1 MFKRVGLFIA
11 VNICVMVVASF
22 TIGFITKFFGLGSS
36 YGPQGINYGSLMTI
50 CLVWGMAGSFVS
62 LFISK
67 WMAKSMY
74 GVQIMELSG
83 NYGQLV
89 QKVHFLAKRA
99 GISKMPE
106 VGVYDSPEA
115 NAFATGPSKNNSL
128 VAVSTGLMNQMN
140 EDELE
145 GVLAHEIAHVANGD
159 MVTMALVQGV
169 VNAFVMFFARI
180 VTFAIDSFLR
190 GDDEEEGG
198 GLGFFASMFVN
209 MALQVVFGILA
220 APIVM
225 GFSRWREY
233 RADAGSAQL
242 AGKEKMI
249 AALEA
254 LKRNYDNLGDV
265 EASAQTMQIS
275 SKESFMELFSSY
287 PPLQKRIDAL
297 RRLSR

>member
-1 MFKRVGLFIA
+1 MFKRVTLFIA

-22 TIGFITKFFGLGSS
+22 TISLITKFFGLGSS
-36 YGPQGINYGSLMTI
+36 YGEGGINYGSLMTI
-50 CLVWGMAGSFVS
+50 CMVWGMAGSFVS

-74 GVQIMELSG
+74 GVKVMEPHGS
-83 NYGQLV
+83 YGSLV
-89 QKVHFLAKRA
+89 QKVHLLAKRA

-106 VGVYDSPEA
+106 VGVYESPEA
-115 NAFATGPSKNNSL
+115 NAFATGASKNNSL
-128 VAVSTGLMNQMN
+128 VAVSTGLLNQMS
-140 EDELE
+140 EDEVE
-145 GVLAHEIAHVANGD
+145 GVLAHEIAHIANGD

-180 VTFAIDSFLR
+180 VTFAIDNFLR
-190 GDDEEEGG
+190 GEDEEEGG

-209 MALQVVFGILA
+209 MGLQILFGFLA

-254 LKRNYDNLGDV
+254 LKRNYNQLGAV
-265 EASAQTMQIS
+265 ETSAQTMQIS
-275 SKESFMELFSSY
+275 SKESFLELFSSH
-287 PPLQKRIDAL
+287 PPLEKRIKAL
-297 RRLSR
+297 KKLSR